1 MPLIADCC
9 TLIEDG
15 MQRELRP
22 RFQFKSKENRKML
35 ANAAF
40 LLLIVK
46 CPNAMDSES
55 ACLLRGMK
63 NGFLT

>member
-1 MPLIADCC
+1 
-9 TLIEDG
+9 

-46 CPNAMDSES
+46 CAVSS
-55 ACLLRGMK
+55 QCY
-63 NGFLT
+63 GFGIRLPAQRYEERFPDLSD